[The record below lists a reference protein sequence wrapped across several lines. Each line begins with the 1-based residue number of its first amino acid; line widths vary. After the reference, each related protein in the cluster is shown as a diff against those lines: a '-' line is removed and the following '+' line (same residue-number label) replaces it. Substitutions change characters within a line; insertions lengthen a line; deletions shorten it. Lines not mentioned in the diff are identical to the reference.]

1 MGDVLVARLGR
12 LIAKLP
18 RGVVLA
24 AAVQAAAFA
33 CVAVVAL
40 DLYAHKRFDGIA
52 GLNIWG
58 YRGAVA
64 HQKEPTEIRV
74 AVVGGSRAF
83 GLGSSS
89 SWTIA
94 TVVRQ
99 QVMLATDRPGRP
111 VRQVVPLTLAWPGA
125 LPDSYV
131 ATLEHFSYLAPD
143 YICFFDDL
151 GVGGSALP
159 AERSGL
165 FARTGYWPAL
175 PVVLQEKGMLWR
187 FGSVRAGYVR
197 GSSSTSGIVRQLAGT
212 GVQFAGRALS
222 RVDRVVAGQSAP
234 HRADN
239 PERYA
244 TDLMQAVDVA
254 LAHARGVVVALS
266 PTESPLQSANA
277 AAVVPRLKARAATA
291 KRLRVVDLS
300 DLPLLLEASQRLDDW
315 NYGGDA
321 IAAVA
326 NRIAPAVIDLIG
338 DSR

>member
-1 MGDVLVARLGR
+1 MGKRR
-12 LIAKLP
+12 
-18 RGVVLA
+18 RGVTVAL
-24 AAVQAAAFA
+24 AVQAVAFA
-33 CVAVVAL
+33 CIAVVAL
-40 DLYAHKRFDGIA
+40 DLYAHKRVEDVA

-64 HQKEPTEIRV
+64 HQKQPREIRV
-74 AVVGGSRAF
+74 AVVGGTRAF

-99 QVMLATDRPGRP
+99 EMMLAIDRPGQP
-111 VRQVVPLTLAWPGA
+111 VRQVVPVTLGWPGA

-175 PVVLQEKGMLWR
+175 PIVLQEKGMLWR
-187 FGSVRAGYVR
+187 FGSVRAGYGAR
-197 GSSSTSGIVRQLAGT
+197 ASSTSGIVRQVAGT

-222 RVDRVVAGQSAP
+222 RVDHVLARSPVS
-234 HRADN
+234 HRADD

-244 TDLMQAVDVA
+244 TELMQAVDVA
-254 LAHARGVVVALS
+254 LSRAKGVVVALS
-266 PTESPLQSANA
+266 PTESHLQSANA
-277 AAVVPRLKARAATA
+277 AAVVPRLKARAVTA
-291 KRLRVVDLS
+291 KSLRVVDLS
-300 DLPLLLEASQRLDDW
+300 DEPLLLDPLQRLDDW

-321 IAAVA
+321 ILAAA
-326 NRIAPAVIDLIG
+326 NRIAPAVIELIR
-338 DSR
+338 DNR

>member
-1 MGDVLVARLGR
+1 MG
-12 LIAKLP
+12 KLP
-18 RGVVLA
+18 RGVVVA
-24 AAVQAAAFA
+24 AGVQAAAFA

-40 DLYAHKRFDGIA
+40 DLYAHKRFEAVA

-58 YRGAVA
+58 YRGTVA
-64 HQKEPTEIRV
+64 HQKEPREIRV
-74 AVVGGSRAF
+74 AVVGGARAF
-83 GLGSSS
+83 GLGSTS

-111 VRQVVPLTLAWPGA
+111 VRQVVPLNLAWPGA
-125 LPDSYV
+125 LPDSYA
-131 ATLEHFSYLAPD
+131 ATVEHFSYLRPD
-143 YICFFDDL
+143 YICFYDDL

-165 FARTGYWPAL
+165 FAHAGYWPAL

-187 FGSVRAGYVR
+187 FGSVRAGYV
-197 GSSSTSGIVRQLAGT
+197 GETSSTSGIVRQVVGT

-222 RVDRVVAGQSAP
+222 RADRVFARSTVP

-244 TDLMQAVDVA
+244 TELMQAVDVA
-254 LAHARGVVVALS
+254 LAHAAGVVVALS
-266 PTESPLQSANA
+266 PTESTLQSANA
-277 AAVVPRLKARAATA
+277 TAVMPRLKARAGTA
-291 KRLRVVDLS
+291 KSLRVIDLS
-300 DLPLLLEASQRLDDW
+300 DVPLLLDPSQRLDDW

-321 IAAVA
+321 IAAAA
-326 NRIAPAVIDLIG
+326 NRIAPALIDLIR
-338 DSR
+338 DNR